1 MNNKVL
7 LMILDGWGITKNT
20 KSSALDIAKTPYI
33 DELYKNYSNSFLIT
47 HGLNVG
53 LPEGQMGN
61 SEVGHVNLG
70 AGRIIYQDLAKI
82 NLSIKNDNL
91 KDQIKI
97 IDSINYAKKY
107 NKNVHLIGL
116 TSDGGV
122 HSHINHLIELIK
134 IYDEKNIPN
143 IFIHAFTDGRDVDP
157 HSGINFIRNLEK
169 ITKKTSAKIA
179 TIVGRYY
186 AMDRDNRW
194 DRTKIAYDLIT
205 NSIGE
210 RSRNIVESIK
220 KSYDLGISDE
230 FLKPIVMENE
240 YNQPIAKVEEED
252 VVVFFNFR
260 TDRCRQLTN
269 VISQK
274 SIKELNLKPLKLHLL
289 TMTNYDNSFS
299 NINIIFD
306 KENIKETLGEILS
319 REGKIQ
325 IRIAET
331 EKYPHVTFFF
341 NGGRENPF
349 SGEERILCPS
359 PKVATYD
366 LQPEM
371 SAYEIKDA
379 IIPEIQKETADFICL
394 NFANPDMVGHTGNLN
409 AAVKACEA
417 VDECVKDII
426 EEALKKDFKSIIISD
441 HGNCEKM
448 ENEDGTPNTAH
459 TINPVPIILVENEKR
474 KIGNGILANIAPTIL
489 ELMGI
494 NKPLL
499 MDKDSLIIK

>member
-1 MNNKVL
+1 MNDKVL

-20 KSSALDIAKTPYI
+20 KSSALNIAKTPFI
-33 DELYKNYSNSFLIT
+33 EELYKNYSNSFLIT

-61 SEVGHVNLG
+61 SEVGHINLG

-97 IDSINYAKKY
+97 IDSINYAKKH

-157 HSGINFIRNLEK
+157 HSGINFMRNLEN

-210 RSRNIVESIK
+210 RSRNIVESIQ

-240 YNQPIAKVEEED
+240 YNQPIAKIEEED

-260 TDRCRQLTN
+260 TDRCRQLAN

-274 SIKELNLKPLKLHLL
+274 SIKELNLNPLKLHLL

-426 EEALKKDFKSIIISD
+426 EEALKKDYKSIIISD

-459 TINPVPIILVENEKR
+459 TINPVPIILVDNEKR

>member
-61 SEVGHVNLG
+61 SEVGHINLG

-274 SIKELNLKPLKLHLL
+274 SIKELNLNPLKLHLL

-426 EEALKKDFKSIIISD
+426 DEALKKDYKSIIISD

-459 TINPVPIILVENEKR
+459 TINPVPIILVDNEKR

>member
-61 SEVGHVNLG
+61 SEVGHINLG

-134 IYDEKNIPN
+134 IYDEENIPN

-157 HSGINFIRNLEK
+157 HSGINFIKNLEN

-179 TIVGRYY
+179 TIIGRYY

-240 YNQPIAKVEEED
+240 YNQPIAKIEEED

-274 SIKELNLKPLKLHLL
+274 SIKELNLNPLKIHLL

-359 PKVATYD
+359 PKVTTYD

-426 EEALKKDFKSIIISD
+426 DEALKKDYKSIIISD

-459 TINPVPIILVENEKR
+459 TINPVPIILVDIEKR

>member
-1 MNNKVL
+1 MNDKVL

-20 KSSALDIAKTPYI
+20 KSSALNIAKTPYI

-134 IYDEKNIPN
+134 IYDEENIPN

-157 HSGINFIRNLEK
+157 HSGINFIKNLEN

-179 TIVGRYY
+179 TIIGRYY

-240 YNQPIAKVEEED
+240 YNQPIAKIEEED

-260 TDRCRQLTN
+260 TDRCRQLTK

-274 SIKELNLKPLKLHLL
+274 SIKELNLNPLKLHLL

-426 EEALKKDFKSIIISD
+426 EEALKKDYKSIIISD

>member
-1 MNNKVL
+1 
-7 LMILDGWGITKNT
+7 
-20 KSSALDIAKTPYI
+20 
-33 DELYKNYSNSFLIT
+33 
-47 HGLNVG
+47 
-53 LPEGQMGN
+53 MGN
-61 SEVGHVNLG
+61 SEVGHINLG

-157 HSGINFIRNLEK
+157 HSGINFIKNLEK

-179 TIVGRYY
+179 TIIGRYY

-240 YNQPIAKVEEED
+240 YNQPIAKIEEED

-260 TDRCRQLTN
+260 TDRCRQLTK

-274 SIKELNLKPLKLHLL
+274 SIKELNLNPLKLYLL

-426 EEALKKDFKSIIISD
+426 EEALKKDYKSIIISD

-459 TINPVPIILVENEKR
+459 TINPVPIILVDNEKR

>member
-240 YNQPIAKVEEED
+240 YNQPIAKIEEED

-260 TDRCRQLTN
+260 TDRCRQLTK

-274 SIKELNLKPLKLHLL
+274 SIKELNLNPLKLHLL

-426 EEALKKDFKSIIISD
+426 EEALKKDYKSIIISD

-459 TINPVPIILVENEKR
+459 TINPVPIILVDNEKR

>member
-134 IYDEKNIPN
+134 IYDEENIPN

-157 HSGINFIRNLEK
+157 HSGINFIKNLEN

-179 TIVGRYY
+179 TIIGRYY

-274 SIKELNLKPLKLHLL
+274 SIKELNLNPLKIHLL

-359 PKVATYD
+359 PKVTTYD

-426 EEALKKDFKSIIISD
+426 DEALKKDYKSIIISD

-459 TINPVPIILVENEKR
+459 TINPVPIILVDIEKR

>member
-1 MNNKVL
+1 M
-7 LMILDGWGITKNT
+7 
-20 KSSALDIAKTPYI
+20 
-33 DELYKNYSNSFLIT
+33 
-47 HGLNVG
+47 
-53 LPEGQMGN
+53 
-61 SEVGHVNLG
+61 
-70 AGRIIYQDLAKI
+70 
-82 NLSIKNDNL
+82 
-91 KDQIKI
+91 
-97 IDSINYAKKY
+97 
-107 NKNVHLIGL
+107 
-116 TSDGGV
+116 
-122 HSHINHLIELIK
+122 
-134 IYDEKNIPN
+134 
-143 IFIHAFTDGRDVDP
+143 
-157 HSGINFIRNLEK
+157 
-169 ITKKTSAKIA
+169 
-179 TIVGRYY
+179 
-186 AMDRDNRW
+186 
-194 DRTKIAYDLIT
+194 
-205 NSIGE
+205 
-210 RSRNIVESIK
+210 
-220 KSYDLGISDE
+220 
-230 FLKPIVMENE
+230 
-240 YNQPIAKVEEED
+240 
-252 VVVFFNFR
+252 
-260 TDRCRQLTN
+260 
-269 VISQK
+269 
-274 SIKELNLKPLKLHLL
+274 
-289 TMTNYDNSFS
+289 
-299 NINIIFD
+299 
-306 KENIKETLGEILS
+306 S

-426 EEALKKDFKSIIISD
+426 EEALKKDYKSIIISD

-448 ENEDGTPNTAH
+448 KNEDGTPNTAH
-459 TINPVPIILVENEKR
+459 TINPVPIILVDNEKR

>member
-1 MNNKVL
+1 MNDKVL

-20 KSSALDIAKTPYI
+20 KSSALNIAKTPYI

-61 SEVGHVNLG
+61 SEVGHINLG

-97 IDSINYAKKY
+97 IDSINYAKKH

-240 YNQPIAKVEEED
+240 YNKPIAKIEEED

-274 SIKELNLKPLKLHLL
+274 SIKELNLNPLKLHLL

-426 EEALKKDFKSIIISD
+426 EEALKKDYKSIIISD

-459 TINPVPIILVENEKR
+459 TTNPVPIILVDNEKR

>member
-1 MNNKVL
+1 MNVKNIKKYTPGFNIHDIQKKYKLKKVIKLASNENPFISEDVLSFIKKSNHKLNLYPDSNPDVLHKL
-7 LMILDGWGITKNT
+7 LANTVGHRMTAKNIILGNGSNEILEFIVRANVDDKSEVIIPKHSFLVYEIISKLQKAKIITT
-20 KSSALDIAKTPYI
+20 KPNSDKAS
-33 DELYKNYSNSFLIT
+33 KNY
-47 HGLNVG
+47 
-53 LPEGQMGN
+53 
-61 SEVGHVNLG
+61 LG
-70 AGRIIYQDLAKI
+70 I
-82 NLSIKNDNL
+82 NLESVK
-91 KDQIKI
+91 
-97 IDSINYAKKY
+97 
-107 NKNVHLIGL
+107 
-116 TSDGGV
+116 
-122 HSHINHLIELIK
+122 
-134 IYDEKNIPN
+134 
-143 IFIHAFTDGRDVDP
+143 
-157 HSGINFIRNLEK
+157 EK

-240 YNQPIAKVEEED
+240 YNQPIAKIEEED

-260 TDRCRQLTN
+260 TDRCRQLTK

-274 SIKELNLKPLKLHLL
+274 SIKELNLNPLKLHLL

-306 KENIKETLGEILS
+306 KENIKETIGEILA

-417 VDECVKDII
+417 VDECVKDKI
-426 EEALKKDFKSIIISD
+426 EEALKKDYKSIIISD

-459 TINPVPIILVENEKR
+459 TINPVPIILVDNEKR

>member
-134 IYDEKNIPN
+134 IYDEENIPN

-157 HSGINFIRNLEK
+157 HSGINFIKNLEN

-179 TIVGRYY
+179 TIIGRYY

-274 SIKELNLKPLKLHLL
+274 SIKELNLNPLKLYLL

-359 PKVATYD
+359 PKVTTYD

-426 EEALKKDFKSIIISD
+426 EEALKKDYKSIIISD

-459 TINPVPIILVENEKR
+459 TINPVPIILVDIEKR

>member
-157 HSGINFIRNLEK
+157 HSGINFIKNLEK

-179 TIVGRYY
+179 TIIGRYY

-240 YNQPIAKVEEED
+240 YNQPIAKIEEED

-274 SIKELNLKPLKLHLL
+274 SIKELNLNPLKIHLL

-426 EEALKKDFKSIIISD
+426 EEALKKDYKSIIISD

-459 TINPVPIILVENEKR
+459 TINPVPIILVDNEKR

>member
-1 MNNKVL
+1 MNDKVL

-240 YNQPIAKVEEED
+240 YNQPIAKIEEED

-274 SIKELNLKPLKLHLL
+274 SIKELNLNPLKLHLL

-379 IIPEIQKETADFICL
+379 IIPEVQKETADFICL

-426 EEALKKDFKSIIISD
+426 EEALKKDYKSIIISD

-459 TINPVPIILVENEKR
+459 TINPVPIILVDNEKR

>member
-240 YNQPIAKVEEED
+240 YNQPIAKIEEED

-274 SIKELNLKPLKLHLL
+274 SIKELNLNPLKIHLL

-426 EEALKKDFKSIIISD
+426 EEALKKDYKSIIISD

>member
-134 IYDEKNIPN
+134 IYDEENIPN

-157 HSGINFIRNLEK
+157 HSGINFIKNLEK

-179 TIVGRYY
+179 TIIGRYY

-220 KSYDLGISDE
+220 KSYDIGISDE

-240 YNQPIAKVEEED
+240 YNQPIAKIEEED

-274 SIKELNLKPLKLHLL
+274 SIKELNLNPLKLHLL

-359 PKVATYD
+359 PKVTTYD

-426 EEALKKDFKSIIISD
+426 EEALKKDYKSIIISD

-459 TINPVPIILVENEKR
+459 TINPVPIILVDNEKR

>member
-1 MNNKVL
+1 
-7 LMILDGWGITKNT
+7 
-20 KSSALDIAKTPYI
+20 
-33 DELYKNYSNSFLIT
+33 
-47 HGLNVG
+47 
-53 LPEGQMGN
+53 MGN
-61 SEVGHVNLG
+61 SEVGHINLG

-157 HSGINFIRNLEK
+157 HSGINFLRNLEK

-240 YNQPIAKVEEED
+240 YNQPIAKIEEED

-274 SIKELNLKPLKLHLL
+274 SIKELNLNPLKIHLL

-426 EEALKKDFKSIIISD
+426 EEALKKDYKSIIISD

-459 TINPVPIILVENEKR
+459 TINPVPIILVDNEKR

-499 MDKDSLIIK
+499 MDKDSLITK

>member
-1 MNNKVL
+1 MNDKVL

-240 YNQPIAKVEEED
+240 YNQPIAKIEEED

-274 SIKELNLKPLKLHLL
+274 SIKELNLNPLKLHLL

-426 EEALKKDFKSIIISD
+426 EEALKKDYKSIIISD

-459 TINPVPIILVENEKR
+459 TINPVPIILVDNEKR

>member
-179 TIVGRYY
+179 TIIGRYY

-274 SIKELNLKPLKLHLL
+274 SIKELNLNPLKLHLL

-426 EEALKKDFKSIIISD
+426 EEALKKDYKSIIISD

-459 TINPVPIILVENEKR
+459 TINPVPIILVDNEKR

>member
-240 YNQPIAKVEEED
+240 YNQPIAKIEEED

-260 TDRCRQLTN
+260 TDRCRQLTK

-274 SIKELNLKPLKLHLL
+274 SIKELNLNPLKLYLL

-359 PKVATYD
+359 PKVTTYD

-426 EEALKKDFKSIIISD
+426 EEALKKDYKSIIISD

-459 TINPVPIILVENEKR
+459 TINPVPIILVDIEKR

>member
-1 MNNKVL
+1 MNDKVL

-20 KSSALDIAKTPYI
+20 KSSALNIAKTPYI

-179 TIVGRYY
+179 TIIGRYY

-240 YNQPIAKVEEED
+240 YNQPIAKIEEED

-274 SIKELNLKPLKLHLL
+274 SIKELNLNPLKLHLL

-359 PKVATYD
+359 PKVTTYD

-426 EEALKKDFKSIIISD
+426 EEALKKDYKSIIISD

-459 TINPVPIILVENEKR
+459 TINPVPIILVDNEKR

>member
-134 IYDEKNIPN
+134 IYDEENIPN

-157 HSGINFIRNLEK
+157 HSGINFIKNLEK

-179 TIVGRYY
+179 TIIGRYY

-240 YNQPIAKVEEED
+240 YNQPIAKIEEED

-260 TDRCRQLTN
+260 TDRCRQLTK

-274 SIKELNLKPLKLHLL
+274 SIKELNLNPLKLHLL

-359 PKVATYD
+359 PKVTTYD

-426 EEALKKDFKSIIISD
+426 EEALKKDYKSIIISD

-459 TINPVPIILVENEKR
+459 TINPVPIILVDNEKR

>member
-20 KSSALDIAKTPYI
+20 KSSALDIAKTHYI

-134 IYDEKNIPN
+134 IYDEENIPN

-157 HSGINFIRNLEK
+157 HSGINFIKNLEK

-179 TIVGRYY
+179 TIIGRYY

-220 KSYDLGISDE
+220 KSYDIGISDE

-240 YNQPIAKVEEED
+240 YNQPIAKIEEED

-260 TDRCRQLTN
+260 TDRCRQLTK

-274 SIKELNLKPLKLHLL
+274 SIKELNLNPLKLHLL

-359 PKVATYD
+359 PKVTTYD

-409 AAVKACEA
+409 AAIKACEA

-426 EEALKKDFKSIIISD
+426 EEALKKDYKSIIISD

-459 TINPVPIILVENEKR
+459 TINPVPIILVDNEKR

>member
-1 MNNKVL
+1 MNDKVL

-20 KSSALDIAKTPYI
+20 KSSALNIAKTPYI

-61 SEVGHVNLG
+61 SEVGHINLG

-97 IDSINYAKKY
+97 IDSINYAKKH

-157 HSGINFIRNLEK
+157 HSGINFIRNLEN
-169 ITKKTSAKIA
+169 ITKKTCAKIA

-210 RSRNIVESIK
+210 RSRNIVESIQ

-240 YNQPIAKVEEED
+240 YNQPIAKIEEED

-274 SIKELNLKPLKLHLL
+274 SIKELNLNPLKLHLL

-409 AAVKACEA
+409 AAIKACEA

-426 EEALKKDFKSIIISD
+426 EEALKKDYKSIIISD

-459 TINPVPIILVENEKR
+459 TINPVPIILVDNEKR

>member
-1 MNNKVL
+1 MNDKVL

-20 KSSALDIAKTPYI
+20 KSSALNIAKTPYI
-33 DELYKNYSNSFLIT
+33 EELYKNYSNSFLIT

-61 SEVGHVNLG
+61 SEVGHINLG

-157 HSGINFIRNLEK
+157 HSGINFIKNLEN

-179 TIVGRYY
+179 TIIGRYY

-210 RSRNIVESIK
+210 RSRNIVKSIK

-274 SIKELNLKPLKLHLL
+274 SIKELNLNPLKIHLL

-359 PKVATYD
+359 PKVTTYD

-426 EEALKKDFKSIIISD
+426 EEALKKDYKSIIISD

-459 TINPVPIILVENEKR
+459 TINPVPIILVDIEKR

>member
-134 IYDEKNIPN
+134 IYDEENIPN

-157 HSGINFIRNLEK
+157 HSGINFIKNLEN

-179 TIVGRYY
+179 TIIGRYY

-240 YNQPIAKVEEED
+240 YNQPIAKIEEED

-274 SIKELNLKPLKLHLL
+274 SIKELNLNPLKLHLL

-426 EEALKKDFKSIIISD
+426 EEALKKDYKSIIISD

-459 TINPVPIILVENEKR
+459 TINPVPIILVDIEKR

>member
-134 IYDEKNIPN
+134 IYDEENIPN

-157 HSGINFIRNLEK
+157 HSGINFIKKLEK

-179 TIVGRYY
+179 TIIGRYY

-240 YNQPIAKVEEED
+240 YNQPIAKIEEED

-260 TDRCRQLTN
+260 TDRCRQLTK

-274 SIKELNLKPLKLHLL
+274 SIKELNLNPLKLHLL

-359 PKVATYD
+359 PKVTTYD

-426 EEALKKDFKSIIISD
+426 EEALKKDYKSIIISD

-459 TINPVPIILVENEKR
+459 TINPVPIILVDNEKR

>member
-61 SEVGHVNLG
+61 SEVGHINLG

-134 IYDEKNIPN
+134 IYDEENIPN

-240 YNQPIAKVEEED
+240 YNQPIAKIEEED

-274 SIKELNLKPLKLHLL
+274 SIKELNLNPLKLHLL

-359 PKVATYD
+359 PKVTTYD

-426 EEALKKDFKSIIISD
+426 EEALKKDYKSIIISD

-459 TINPVPIILVENEKR
+459 TINPVPIILVDNEKR

>member
-1 MNNKVL
+1 MNDKVL

-134 IYDEKNIPN
+134 IYDEENIPN

-157 HSGINFIRNLEK
+157 HSGINFIKNLEK

-179 TIVGRYY
+179 TIIGRYY

-240 YNQPIAKVEEED
+240 YNQPIAKIEEED

-260 TDRCRQLTN
+260 TDRCRQLTK

-274 SIKELNLKPLKLHLL
+274 SIKELNLNPLKLHLL

-359 PKVATYD
+359 PKVTTYD

-426 EEALKKDFKSIIISD
+426 EEALKKDYKSIIISD

-459 TINPVPIILVENEKR
+459 TINPVPIILVDNEKR

>member
-157 HSGINFIRNLEK
+157 HSGINFIRNLEN

-240 YNQPIAKVEEED
+240 YNQPIAKIEEED

-260 TDRCRQLTN
+260 TDRCRQLTK

-274 SIKELNLKPLKLHLL
+274 SIKELNLNPLKLHLL

-359 PKVATYD
+359 PKVTTYD

-426 EEALKKDFKSIIISD
+426 EEALKKDYKSIIISD

-459 TINPVPIILVENEKR
+459 TINPVPIILVDIEKR

>member
-240 YNQPIAKVEEED
+240 YNQPIAKIEEED

-274 SIKELNLKPLKLHLL
+274 SIKELNLNPLKIHLL

-426 EEALKKDFKSIIISD
+426 EEALKKDYKSIIISD

-459 TINPVPIILVENEKR
+459 TINPVPIILVDNEKR

>member
-61 SEVGHVNLG
+61 SEVGHINLG

-97 IDSINYAKKY
+97 IDSINYAKKH

-157 HSGINFIRNLEK
+157 HSGINFIKNLEK

-179 TIVGRYY
+179 TIIGRYY

-240 YNQPIAKVEEED
+240 YNQPIAKIEEED

-274 SIKELNLKPLKLHLL
+274 SIKELNLNPLKLHLL

-359 PKVATYD
+359 PKVTTYD

-426 EEALKKDFKSIIISD
+426 EEALKKDYKSIIISD

-459 TINPVPIILVENEKR
+459 TINPVPIILVDNEKR

>member
-1 MNNKVL
+1 MNDKVL

-134 IYDEKNIPN
+134 IYDEENIPN

-157 HSGINFIRNLEK
+157 HSGINFIKNLEK

-179 TIVGRYY
+179 TIIGRYY

-220 KSYDLGISDE
+220 KSYDIGISDE

-240 YNQPIAKVEEED
+240 YNQPIAKIEEED

-260 TDRCRQLTN
+260 TDRCRQLTK

-274 SIKELNLKPLKLHLL
+274 SIKELNLNPLKLHLL

-359 PKVATYD
+359 PKVTTYD

-426 EEALKKDFKSIIISD
+426 EEALKKDYKSIIISD

-459 TINPVPIILVENEKR
+459 TINPVPIILVDNEKR

>member
-1 MNNKVL
+1 
-7 LMILDGWGITKNT
+7 
-20 KSSALDIAKTPYI
+20 
-33 DELYKNYSNSFLIT
+33 
-47 HGLNVG
+47 
-53 LPEGQMGN
+53 
-61 SEVGHVNLG
+61 
-70 AGRIIYQDLAKI
+70 
-82 NLSIKNDNL
+82 
-91 KDQIKI
+91 
-97 IDSINYAKKY
+97 
-107 NKNVHLIGL
+107 
-116 TSDGGV
+116 
-122 HSHINHLIELIK
+122 
-134 IYDEKNIPN
+134 
-143 IFIHAFTDGRDVDP
+143 
-157 HSGINFIRNLEK
+157 
-169 ITKKTSAKIA
+169 
-179 TIVGRYY
+179 
-186 AMDRDNRW
+186 MDRDNRW

-240 YNQPIAKVEEED
+240 YNQPIAKIEEED

-274 SIKELNLKPLKLHLL
+274 SIKELNLNPLKIHLL

-426 EEALKKDFKSIIISD
+426 DEALKKDYKSIIISD

-459 TINPVPIILVENEKR
+459 TINPVPIILVDNEKR

-499 MDKDSLIIK
+499 MDKDSLITK

>member
-134 IYDEKNIPN
+134 IYDEENIPN

-157 HSGINFIRNLEK
+157 HSGINFIKNLEK

-179 TIVGRYY
+179 TIIGRYY

-240 YNQPIAKVEEED
+240 YNQPIAKIEEED

-260 TDRCRQLTN
+260 TDRCRQLTK

-274 SIKELNLKPLKLHLL
+274 SIKELNLNPLKLHLL

-426 EEALKKDFKSIIISD
+426 EEALKKDYKSIIISD

-459 TINPVPIILVENEKR
+459 TINPVPIILVDNEKR

>member
-1 MNNKVL
+1 MNDKVL

-20 KSSALDIAKTPYI
+20 KSSALNIAKTPFI
-33 DELYKNYSNSFLIT
+33 EELYKNYSNSFLIT

-61 SEVGHVNLG
+61 SEVGHINLG

-157 HSGINFIRNLEK
+157 HSGINFMRNLEN

-210 RSRNIVESIK
+210 RSRNIVESIQ

-240 YNQPIAKVEEED
+240 YNQPIAKIEEED

-274 SIKELNLKPLKLHLL
+274 SIKELNLNPLKLHLL

-426 EEALKKDFKSIIISD
+426 EEALKKDYKSIIISD

-459 TINPVPIILVENEKR
+459 TINPVPIILVDNEKR

>member
-1 MNNKVL
+1 
-7 LMILDGWGITKNT
+7 MILDGWGITKNT

-240 YNQPIAKVEEED
+240 YNQPIAKIEEED

-274 SIKELNLKPLKLHLL
+274 SIKELNLNPLKIHLL

-426 EEALKKDFKSIIISD
+426 DEALKKDYKSIIISD

-459 TINPVPIILVENEKR
+459 TINPVPIILVDNEKR

-499 MDKDSLIIK
+499 MDKDSLITK

>member
-61 SEVGHVNLG
+61 SEVGHINLG

-134 IYDEKNIPN
+134 IYDEENIPN

-240 YNQPIAKVEEED
+240 YNQPIAKIEEED

-274 SIKELNLKPLKLHLL
+274 SIKELNLNPLKIHLL

-359 PKVATYD
+359 PKVTTYD

-426 EEALKKDFKSIIISD
+426 EEALKKDYKSIIISD

-499 MDKDSLIIK
+499 MDKHSLIIK